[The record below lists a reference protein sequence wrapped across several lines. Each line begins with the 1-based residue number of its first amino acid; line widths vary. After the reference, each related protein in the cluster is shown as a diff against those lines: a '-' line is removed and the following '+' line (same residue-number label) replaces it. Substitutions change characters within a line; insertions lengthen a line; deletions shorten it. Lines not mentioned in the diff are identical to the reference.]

1 MQKIFGHLPLLI
13 LVFISACNQTA
24 NPQKSSSKIET
35 PQDSPASEQTLMV
48 SPTAQP
54 ASPEPSPPPT
64 FQKAGDQAAN
74 PAFLRQGAAFSQI
87 DLLGLDEIA
96 VGGYQTDAPFCGDS
110 YLSTLPD
117 ESTETMLALYYA
129 TPVLAEQVEIYT
141 SGEPVEI
148 KHIELLNSQSGLG
161 KLIYESGTA
170 VQSEPLSEGACR
182 ERLIFPADT
191 EFEVDT
197 IFIAFQKLAGA
208 AQISAVE
215 MTGSLESYVEVPVFW
230 RVPLPNTPVDIAA
243 EKNGA
248 FFVATEPKDLF
259 IYDVEGNRLKQFST
273 PEHAQL
279 TSVTADSAG
288 NAVIT
293 DIGFQWFVVLS
304 PELGIDI
311 LAGGLDSYF
320 DAAVNP
326 LDGNVYLRTASSI
339 DVYTTDTAELVRK
352 MPLDELHS
360 LGGLAFNAK
369 GQLYALRDY
378 DWDAALVEL
387 DPLTLEELDA
397 TPLRRT
403 DKVETVARDLAIDA
417 SGNLYILFQLNAGRI
432 AVHMLDS
439 NGVTIKRFGKIT
451 NELENWP
458 EGEFLDP
465 RAIAVSPDGRF
476 ILIADGYEQSSYLTA
491 YLVEEE

>member
-13 LVFISACNQTA
+13 LVFITACNQTA
-24 NPQKSSSKIET
+24 NPQKSSSQIEP

-64 FQKAGDQAAN
+64 FQKASDQTAN

-96 VGGYQTDAPFCGDS
+96 VGSYQTDAPFCGNS
-110 YLSTLPD
+110 YLTTLPD
-117 ESTETMLALYYA
+117 ESTETILALYYA
-129 TPVLAEQVEIYT
+129 TPVLAEQVEIYA

-148 KHIELLNSQSGLG
+148 EHIELLNSQSGLG
-161 KLIYESGTA
+161 KLIYESGAA

-182 ERLIFPADT
+182 ERLIFPANT

-197 IFIAFQKLAGA
+197 IFIAFEKLASA

-215 MTGSLESYVEVPVFW
+215 MTGLLEDYVEVPVFW
-230 RVPLPNTPVDIAA
+230 RVPLPGTPVDLAA
-243 EKNGA
+243 GKNGA

-259 IYDVEGNRLKQFST
+259 IYDVEGNQLKQFST

-279 TSVTADSAG
+279 SSVTADTAG

-293 DIGFQWFVVLS
+293 DLGFQWFVVLS
-304 PELGIDI
+304 PEQGIDI
-311 LAGGLDSYF
+311 NAGGLDSYF

-326 LDGNVYLRTASSI
+326 LDGNVYLRTTSSI

-352 MPLDELHS
+352 MPLDEVHS
-360 LGGLAFNAK
+360 LGRLAFNAQ
-369 GQLYALRDY
+369 GQLFALRDY
-378 DWDAALVEL
+378 DWDASLVEL

-397 TPLRRT
+397 TPLERT
-403 DKVETVARDLAIDA
+403 QQVEIVARDLAIDT
-417 SGNLYILFQLNAGRI
+417 SGNFYVLFQVNAGQV

-439 NGVTIKRFGKIT
+439 EGVTIKRFGKIT

-491 YLVEEE
+491 FLVEEE

>member
-13 LVFISACNQTA
+13 LVFITACNQTA
-24 NPQKSSSKIET
+24 T
-35 PQDSPASEQTLMV
+35 PQNSPAPEQTLMV
-48 SPTAQP
+48 SPTAQST
-54 ASPEPSPPPT
+54 APEPSPSPT
-64 FQKAGDQAAN
+64 FQKAGDQAAD

-117 ESTETMLALYYA
+117 ESTETILALYYA

-148 KHIELLNSQSGLG
+148 KLIELLNSQSGLG
-161 KLIYESGTA
+161 KLIYESGN
-170 VQSEPLSEGACR
+170 VIHSQPLSEGACS

-230 RVPLPNTPVDIAA
+230 RVPLPNTPLDIAA

-491 YLVEEE
+491 FLVEEE

>member
-1 MQKIFGHLPLLI
+1 MSKKFGHLPLLI

-24 NPQKSSSKIET
+24 YPQKSPTQQTKT
-35 PQDSPASEQTLMV
+35 PQELTTPEITQ
-48 SPTAQP
+48 TAQP
-54 ASPEPSPPPT
+54 AAPWLSPSPT
-64 FQKAGDQAAN
+64 SSEAAGQATN
-74 PAFLRQGAAFSQI
+74 PARLRQGAAFSRI
-87 DLLGLDEIA
+87 DLFDLDEVATGSYRID
-96 VGGYQTDAPFCGDS
+96 YPFCGDS
-110 YLSTLPD
+110 YLSTLHD
-117 ESTETMLALYYA
+117 ESTETILALSYT
-129 TPVLAEQVEIYT
+129 TPVLAEQVEIFA
-141 SGEPVEI
+141 SGEPLGI

-161 KLIYESGTA
+161 KLVYESGA
-170 VQSEPLSEGACR
+170 AIHSQPLAEGACK
-182 ERLIFPADT
+182 ERLIFPANT

-197 IFIAFQKLAGA
+197 IFIAFEKLTGA

-215 MTGSLESYVEVPVFW
+215 VTGLLEDFVEVPIFW

-243 EKNGA
+243 GKNGTL
-248 FFVATEPKDLF
+248 FVATEPKDLF

-279 TSVTADSAG
+279 ISVTADSAG

-311 LAGGLDSYF
+311 HAGGLDSYF

-369 GQLYALRDY
+369 GQFYALRDY
-378 DWDAALVEL
+378 DWDATLVEL

-439 NGVTIKRFGKIT
+439 DGVTIKRFGKIT
-451 NELENWP
+451 NELDNWP

-476 ILIADGYEQSSYLTA
+476 ILVADGYEQSSYLTA
-491 YLVEEE
+491 FLVEEE